1 MKISRCGVLTVASA
15 FLVMTFLLWPVFVL
29 ASAVLGYFF
38 SDGEL
43 LSNFFYQ
50 PKRLLISDFLEG
62 YKYTLPYTVSMA
74 LFSVLILLLYR
85 NTVFRSI
92 LVIAVPSA
100 IAVILALIYLP
111 FSLVGVLLILKVF
124 VVFLFLYAVFAYVL
138 QSCGH
143 A

>member
-1 MKISRCGVLTVASA
+1 MKLSRCSVLTVTCA
-15 FLVMTFLLWPVFVL
+15 FLTISFLLWPAFVL
-29 ASAVLGYFF
+29 ASAILGHVF

-43 LSNFFYQ
+43 LYRFTYQ

-62 YKYTLPYTVSMA
+62 YQRTLPYTASVA
-74 LFSVLILLLYR
+74 LFSVLILLLFR

-92 LVIAVPSA
+92 LVIAVPSVVAATLA
-100 IAVILALIYLP
+100 IVYLP
-111 FSLVGVLLILKVF
+111 LSLVGVLLILKVF
-124 VVFLFLYAVFAYVL
+124 FIFLFLYAVCAYIL